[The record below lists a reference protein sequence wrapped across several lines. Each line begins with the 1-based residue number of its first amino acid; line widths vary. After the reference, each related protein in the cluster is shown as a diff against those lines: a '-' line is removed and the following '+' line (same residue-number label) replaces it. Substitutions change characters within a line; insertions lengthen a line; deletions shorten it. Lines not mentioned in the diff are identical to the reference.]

1 MLHWAEEEVSPE
13 SAPGGQG
20 IEFGS
25 RRLTDVPQ
33 IPLHLYLSLY
43 HSLFRKDKMQITQGF
58 HMKTELGDVEARLRV
73 SAVNSLSF

>member
-1 MLHWAEEEVSPE
+1 MLHWADEEVSPE

-20 IEFGS
+20 LECGR
-25 RRLTDVPQ
+25 RRLTDVSQ

-43 HSLFRKDKMQITQGF
+43 LSLFRKDEMQIQQGL

>member
-1 MLHWAEEEVSPE
+1 M
-13 SAPGGQG
+13 
-20 IEFGS
+20 
-25 RRLTDVPQ
+25 TDVSQ

-43 HSLFRKDKMQITQGF
+43 LSLFRKDKMQIQQGF